1 MCRYRSCTTRNAATT
16 TVDTSSSWRIFACV
30 CLPFIQATR
39 FAPYSR
45 DSRSCARD
53 GTDAIDPLCAPT
65 SYQLKG
71 MSEAQ
76 ADAAF
81 RSLALF
87 HSFAWGKDLEF
98 EQGGKWCWWVP
109 APLAVCDTQDVE
121 PGDHSF
127 IVNHLLTPY
136 ISSACVRVLVQRIP
150 LRQELLHHIASL
162 WNETQYTPFLQT
174 IFQRWFECEASV
186 APQWGEGP
194 QAMVYVP
201 IRLHATNDA
210 LAHNDDWLALVY
222 VPQKSHG
229 DYRTDN
235 LFFTEDASGVAMI
248 DFQLIRRG
256 GPIAVLQD
264 VAYLLVISTCTRPNS
279 LIVAAA
285 LT

>member
-1 MCRYRSCTTRNAATT
+1 MRHSVRWRCSIRSHGERI
-16 TVDTSSSWRIFACV
+16 SSSSKEASGVGGCRLHSLYVIHKT
-30 CLPFIQATR
+30 LNL
-39 FAPYSR
+39 
-45 DSRSCARD
+45 
-53 GTDAIDPLCAPT
+53 GPLVHR
-65 SYQLKG
+65 
-71 MSEAQ
+71 E
-76 ADAAF
+76 
-81 RSLALF
+81 SLANTVYFL
-87 HSFAWGKDLEF
+87 
-98 EQGGKWCWWVP
+98 
-109 APLAVCDTQDVE
+109 
-121 PGDHSF
+121 
-127 IVNHLLTPY
+127 
-136 ISSACVRVLVQRIP
+136 CVRVLVQRIP

-201 IRLHATNDA
+201 LRLHATNDA
-210 LAHNDDWLALVY
+210 LAHNDDWLALAH

-285 LT
+285 RT